1 MPWTISF
8 DPAKRARTLRE
19 RGLDFRDAA
28 FVFAGET
35 FTFADQRRDYGE
47 TRNITVGFLAGRMI
61 VVGWVPRGRIR
72 HVFSIRKA
80 NEREIKAYRQQF
92 EKS

>member
-19 RGLDFRDAA
+19 RGLDFRDAGL
-28 FVFAGET
+28 VFEGET
-35 FTFADQRRDYGE
+35 FTFADKRRDYGE

-61 VVGWVPRGRIR
+61 VIGWVPRGRIR
-72 HVFSIRKA
+72 HVFSMRKA
-80 NEREIKAYRQQF
+80 NERETKAYRQQF
-92 EKS
+92 EKN